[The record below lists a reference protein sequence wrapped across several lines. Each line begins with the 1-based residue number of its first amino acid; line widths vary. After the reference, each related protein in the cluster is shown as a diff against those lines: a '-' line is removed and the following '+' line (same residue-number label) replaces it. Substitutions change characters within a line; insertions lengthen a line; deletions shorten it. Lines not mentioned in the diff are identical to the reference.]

1 MFLTFEGLDFSGKT
15 TQARLVVEKL
25 KAPPSTSGLSPRTVR
40 FIREP
45 GGTRI
50 SERLREILLDKKNL
64 DLSQTAELLL
74 FSASRAQLV
83 EEVILPALQR
93 GETVI
98 CDRYYDS
105 TTAYQGYGRGLDLA
119 TIHQINA
126 AATFGLKPNLTIL
139 VDIPVDEIERR
150 KAAAGLSFD
159 RMESSGKAFY
169 EKVRQGYHEIAREE
183 PGRFVVVNGLK
194 PIQELEQEIW
204 RAAIC
209 RENSLTPTL
218 GGGVNR

>member
-15 TQARLVVEKL
+15 TQAKLVVEKF
-25 KAPPSTSGLSPRTVR
+25 KTPPPNSGILPRPVQ

-50 SERLREILLDKKNL
+50 SERLRELLLDKKNL
-64 DLSQTAELLL
+64 ELGEMTELLL

-105 TTAYQGYGRGLDLA
+105 TTAYQGYGRGLDLS
-119 TIHQINA
+119 TIHRINA
-126 AATFGLKPNLTIL
+126 AATFGLKPDLTVL
-139 VDIPVDEIERR
+139 VDIPVEEIERR
-150 KAAAGLSFD
+150 KSLTGQPFD
-159 RMESSGKAFY
+159 RMESSGRAFY
-169 EKVRQGYHEIAREE
+169 EKVRHGYHEIAREE
-183 PGRFVVVNGLK
+183 SGRFVVVDGLK
-194 PIQELEQEIW
+194 PVQELEQEIW
-204 RAAIC
+204 RAAVC
-209 RENSLTPTL
+209 RENSQSPTL
-218 GGGVNR
+218 GGGSNR